1 MRKLLFAL
9 ALIGFYSCGQITDD
23 KSSENA
29 VADPELEVETIS
41 MNYYGDTITTDG
53 ALHPDAFKAQME
65 GNDSLEIKVE
75 ATINQTCKMK
85 GCWMTLDMGSGEEL
99 RVNFKDYGFFVPKE
113 GVNGKTAVIE
123 GIAYRD
129 TLSVEYLRHLA
140 EDEEATPQEIAA
152 ITEPEVSVN
161 FEATGV
167 IIKD

>member
-1 MRKLLFAL
+1 MRKLLLAL
-9 ALIGFYSCGQITDD
+9 ALIGFYACGQVT
-23 KSSENA
+23 ENNETES
-29 VADPELEVETIS
+29 VANPELEVEQIS
-41 MNYYGDTITTDG
+41 MNFYGDTITTDG
-53 ALHPDAFKAQME
+53 AIHPDAFKAQME

-85 GCWMTLDMGSGEEL
+85 GCWMTLDMGSGEEM

-113 GVNGKTAVIE
+113 GVSGKTAIIE

-129 TLSVEYLRHLA
+129 TLSVDYLRHLA
-140 EDEEATPQEIAA
+140 EDEEATPEEIAA
-152 ITEPEVSVN
+152 ITEPEISVN